1 MFPSL
6 LEILLSVAVG
16 YLFYKFKEYEERTI
30 HQTIENAKTKAYL
43 DTLKNEIVQVADEMK
58 EMRSDF
64 KKYKDYSQEI
74 WLGNRHKDLSLEY
87 AINNLARYWIVLALK
102 TKPSL
107 EPADYD
113 YYKGIRLNRIP
124 EAYEQMLDDQLKVKS
139 WKDYLTV
146 KSKLNN

>member
-16 YLFYKFKEYEERTI
+16 YLFYKFKEYEERMI
-30 HQTIENAKTKAYL
+30 HQTMENAKTKAYL

-58 EMRSDF
+58 GMQSDL

-74 WLGNRHKDLSLEY
+74 WQGNRHKDLALED

-139 WKDYLTV
+139 WKDY
-146 KSKLNN
+146 

>member
-16 YLFYKFKEYEERTI
+16 YLFYKFKEYEERTF

-58 EMRSDF
+58 EMQSDF
-64 KKYKDYSQEI
+64 KKYKDFSFEI
-74 WLGNRHKDLSLEY
+74 RKVLLDEYLALEE
-87 AINNLARYWIVLALK
+87 AINN
-102 TKPSL
+102 SL

-113 YYKGIRLNRIP
+113 YYLRSYNNDIP
-124 EAYEQMLDDQLKVKS
+124 EAYEQMLEEKLKVKS
-139 WKDYLTV
+139 WKV
-146 KSKLNN
+146 

>member
-43 DTLKNEIVQVADEMK
+43 DTLKNEIIQVADEMK
-58 EMRSDF
+58 EMQSDF
-64 KKYKDYSQEI
+64 KKYKDYSYEI
-74 WLGNRHKDLSLEY
+74 LQVNRESRLALEE

-113 YYKGIRLNRIP
+113 YSLRSYNNDIP
-124 EAYEQMLDDQLKVKS
+124 EAYKQMLEEKLKVKS
-139 WKDYLTV
+139 WKDY
-146 KSKLNN
+146 